1 MKALINID
9 YTYDFV
15 ADDGKLTAGK
25 PAQALE
31 QKIVE
36 VTKEFTDNGDFV
48 VFAIDGHDATDQYHP
63 EMKLFPPHNLIGT
76 PGRALYGSLND
87 FYQANKDKENVYWID
102 KRHYS
107 AFSGTDLD
115 IRLRE
120 RNITELTLVGVCT
133 DICVLHTVVDAYNLG
148 YKINVPE
155 NCVASFNQVGHDWAL
170 SHFKGSLG
178 ANVFEA

>member
-36 VTKEFTDNGDFV
+36 LNKKFVDNGDFV
-48 VFAIDGHDATDQYHP
+48 VMAVDMHDVKDTYHP
-63 EMKLFPPHNLIGT
+63 EMKLFPPHNLVGT
-76 PGRALYGSLND
+76 SGRDLYGSLQN
-87 FYQANKDKENVYWID
+87 FYDENRDAIYWMD

-120 RNITELTLVGVCT
+120 RGITEVTLVGVVT
-133 DICVLHTVVDAYNLG
+133 DICVLHTAVDAYNLG
-148 YKINVPE
+148 YKIFIPE
-155 NCVASFNQVGHDWAL
+155 NGVASFNQVGHEWAL
-170 SHFKGSLG
+170 DHFKNTLG
-178 ANVFEA
+178 ATVYEA